1 MQLVEIIQRVLET
14 GELPMNLERQMQKL
28 LQQRE
33 FSEEE
38 MVAIDQLIEAIN
50 CDSIRSVPDKK
61 LRQSQKLSSLLSPYP
76 LPSPTSHSD

>member
-1 MQLVEIIQRVLET
+1 MQLVEIVQRVLET

-28 LQQRE
+28 LQQQE

-38 MVAIDQLIEAIN
+38 MAAIDQLIEAIN
-50 CDSIRSVPDKK
+50 CGSIRSVPDKK